1 MLQMKPFDPSCP
13 IDRQLDVSQSP
24 IIPVN
29 TFAVD
34 PAGVARLLSAWEA
47 DANWMKQQPGFI
59 STQLHRGIGESAM
72 FLNYAVWESVE
83 HFRRA
88 FSHPDFRA
96 RLAAYP
102 ESTVASPHLFARMS
116 VPNLCAA

>member
-1 MLQMKPFDPSCP
+1 MESNAMLQMKPFAPSCP
-13 IDRQLDVSQSP
+13 IDRQLDVVQSP
-24 IIPVN
+24 VILVN

-34 PAGVARLLSAWEA
+34 PAGVTQLLSAWEA

-59 STQLHRGIGESAM
+59 STQLHRGIGGSAM

-102 ESTVASPHLFARMS
+102 ESAVASP
-116 VPNLCAA
+116 